1 MRTLLNLGC
10 FQATWLAAVFGAAT
24 GRVWPGAVALAISI
38 AVQSAPRVPVK
49 VPSTGFL
56 AISAAVGLAFDS
68 ALLLAELIS
77 FPEQAPAGWPP
88 PLWMSVLWINLAT
101 TLDESLAW
109 AGERRIVAALAG
121 AAGGPL
127 TYMAG
132 QAAGV
137 VRLESGPGGVV
148 ALAILWALVFPA
160 LAALAKLLRSRALSA
175 DRLAPQGRVP

>member
-10 FQATWLAAVFGAAT
+10 FQGTWLVAVFGAAT
-24 GRVWPGAVALAISI
+24 GRVWPGVVALAVAI

-49 VPSTGFL
+49 VPSIGIL
-56 AISAAVGLAFDS
+56 AISAAIGLAVDS
-68 ALLLAELIS
+68 ALVLAELIS
-77 FPEQAPAGWPP
+77 FPERARAGWPP
-88 PLWMSVLWINLAT
+88 PVWMSVLWINFAT

-109 AGERRIVAALAG
+109 AGERPIAAAVAG

-127 TYMAG
+127 TYLAG

-137 VRLESGPGGVV
+137 VRLESGPVAVV

-160 LAALAKLLRSRALSA
+160 LAALAKSLRGRALPA
-175 DRLAPQGRVP
+175 GRLEPEGRAT